1 MSDAKS
7 TGVKGFFERKNL
19 HISPKVYFIDA
30 MGAMAFGLFASLLIG
45 TIFNT
50 LAGWTDIAFF
60 ATMAIFAKAATGPAI
75 GVAVAHTLKAPPL
88 VLYTCAAVGFAGYC
102 YNGAEV
108 NVASIA
114 TGSGNPVGA
123 FVAVLVACELGK
135 VISKETKLDIIL
147 TPVVTLAS
155 GTAVAV
161 WLAPWLGKL
170 MTAIGNIVTTAMNEQ
185 PLLMS
190 IAVSVIVGILLTLP
204 ISSAAICAAIG
215 ISGLAGGA
223 AAAGC
228 CAQMVGFAVMS
239 FSDNG
244 WSGITAQGIGTSML
258 QMPNIVRRPWVWLP
272 PIIVSAVNG
281 PIATLVF
288 GLECTGVNAGMG
300 TCGFVGPLGIL
311 QAMKD
316 SGNLSWWAYVGILTV
331 CFVIPA
337 VLTPIVAVP
346 FRKLDIIRE
355 GDLKLEKGM

>member
-1 MSDAKS
+1 MAE
-7 TGVKGFFERKNL
+7 TNNGAKGFFERKNL
-19 HISPKVYFIDA
+19 HISAKVYFIDA

-50 LAGWTDIAFF
+50 LSGWTDLEFF
-60 ATMAIFAKAATGPAI
+60 SIMATFAKAATGAAI

-88 VLYTCAAVGFAGYC
+88 VLYTCAAVGLAGYC
-102 YNGAEV
+102 YGAGITD
-108 NVASIA
+108 VASIA
-114 TGSGNPVGA
+114 TGSGNPLGA
-123 FVAVLVACELGK
+123 FAAVLVACEAGK
-135 VISKETKLDIIL
+135 VVSKETRIDIIL
-147 TPVVTLAS
+147 TPTVTLAA
-155 GTAVAV
+155 GTAVAI

-170 MTAIGNIVTTAMNEQ
+170 MTYIGNVITEAMTKE
-185 PLLMS
+185 PLIMS

-244 WSGITAQGIGTSML
+244 WSGLAAQGLGTSML

-272 PIIVSAVNG
+272 PIIVSAITG

-311 QAMKD
+311 QA
-316 SGNLSWWAYVGILTV
+316 SEQSWWTYIGILAV
-331 CFVIPA
+331 CFVLPA
-337 VLTPIVAVP
+337 VLTPAVAVP
-346 FRKLDIIRE
+346 FRKLDLIRE
-355 GDLKLEKGM
+355 GDLKLEKGC

>member
-1 MSDAKS
+1 MAYAKS
-7 TGVKGFFERKNL
+7 DGQKGFFERKNL
-19 HISPKVYFIDA
+19 NISAKVYFIDA

-50 LAGWTDIAFF
+50 VGQWTDISFF
-60 ATMAIFAKAATGPAI
+60 RTMAIFAKAATGAAI

-102 YNGAEV
+102 YNGAEID
-108 NVASIA
+108 IA
-114 TGSGNPVGA
+114 AIGTGSGNPIGA

-147 TPVVTLAS
+147 TPTVTLAS

-161 WLAPWLGKL
+161 WLAPWLGK
-170 MTAIGNIVTTAMNEQ
+170 MMDAVGNLVKIAMDEQ

-204 ISSAAICAAIG
+204 ISSAAICAAIA

-239 FSDNG
+239 FPDNG
-244 WSGITAQGIGTSML
+244 WSGLTAQGIGTSML
-258 QMPNIVRRPWVWLP
+258 QMPNIVRRPFIWLP

-288 GLECTGVNAGMG
+288 GLECNGVSAGMG
-300 TCGFVGPLGIL
+300 TCGFVGPLGML
-311 QAMKD
+311 EA
-316 SGNLSWWAYVGILTV
+316 SSHTWWTYVGIIV
-331 CFVIPA
+331 VSFVIPA

>member
-1 MSDAKS
+1 MSDANS
-7 TGVKGFFERKNL
+7 TGIRGFFQRKNL
-19 HISPKVYFIDA
+19 NISARVYFIDA

-50 LAGWTDIAFF
+50 LSGWTDIAFF
-60 ATMAIFAKAATGPAI
+60 TTMALFAKAATGPAI

-102 YNGAEV
+102 YNGSAV
-108 NVASIA
+108 DVSTIA
-114 TGSGNPVGA
+114 TGGGNPLGA
-123 FVAVLVACELGK
+123 FAAVLVACELGK
-135 VISKETKLDIIL
+135 VISKETRLDIIL

-170 MTAIGNIVTTAMNEQ
+170 MTSVGNLVTSAMEKE
-185 PLLMS
+185 PFLMS

-239 FSDNG
+239 FADNG
-244 WSGITAQGIGTSML
+244 WSGVAAQGLGTSML
-258 QMPNIVRRPWVWLP
+258 QMPNIVRRPPVWLP
-272 PIIVSAVNG
+272 PIIVSAVTG
-281 PIATLVF
+281 PVATLVF
-288 GLECTGVNAGMG
+288 SLECTGVNAGMG
-300 TCGFVGPLGIL
+300 TCGLVGPLGIL
-311 QAMKD
+311 QA
-316 SGNLSWWAYVGILTV
+316 STPSWWTYIGIITV
-331 CFVIPA
+331 CFVLPA
-337 VLTPIVAVP
+337 VLTPIVALP

>member
-1 MSDAKS
+1 MSEAKS
-7 TGVKGFFERKNL
+7 TGVKGFLERKNL
-19 HISPKVYFIDA
+19 NISLKVYFIDA

-50 LAGWTDIAFF
+50 LSGWTGIAFF
-60 ATMAIFAKAATGPAI
+60 ATMALFAKAATGAAI

-88 VLYTCAAVGFAGYC
+88 VLYCCAAVGLAGYC
-102 YNGAEV
+102 YGAGITEIEK
-108 NVASIA
+108 IA
-114 TGSGNPVGA
+114 TGSGNPLGA
-123 FVAVLVACELGK
+123 FAAVLAACELGK
-135 VISKETKLDIIL
+135 LISKETRLDIIL
-147 TPVVTLAS
+147 TPTVTIAS

-170 MTAIGNIVTTAMNEQ
+170 MTSIGNIITDAMAKE

-228 CAQMVGFAVMS
+228 CAQMIGFAVMS

-244 WSGITAQGIGTSML
+244 WSGVAAQGIGTSML
-258 QMPNIVRRPWVWLP
+258 QMPNIVRRPLVWLP
-272 PIIVSAVNG
+272 PIIVSAITG
-281 PIATLVF
+281 PVATLVF
-288 GLECTGVNAGMG
+288 SLECTGVNAGMG

-311 QAMKD
+311 QA
-316 SGNLSWWAYVGILTV
+316 STQSWWTYIGIVVV
-331 CFVIPA
+331 CFVLPA
-337 VLTPIVAVP
+337 VLTPLVALP

>member
-7 TGVKGFFERKNL
+7 TGIKGYLERKNL
-19 HISPKVYFIDA
+19 NISLKVYFIDA

-50 LAGWTDIAFF
+50 LNGWTDIAFF
-60 ATMAIFAKAATGPAI
+60 ATMAMFAKAATGAAI

-88 VLYTCAAVGFAGYC
+88 VLYCCAAVGLAGYC
-102 YNGAEV
+102 YGAGISEV
-108 NVASIA
+108 EKIA
-114 TGSGNPVGA
+114 TGSGNPLGA
-123 FVAVLVACELGK
+123 FAAVLIACELGK
-135 VISKETKLDIIL
+135 VISKETRLDIIL
-147 TPVVTLAS
+147 TPVVTIGS

-161 WLAPWLGKL
+161 WLAPWLGKM
-170 MTAIGNIVTTAMNEQ
+170 MTAIGNIITQAMEKE

-228 CAQMVGFAVMS
+228 CAQMIGFAVMS

-244 WSGITAQGIGTSML
+244 WSGVAAQGIGTSML
-258 QMPNIVRRPWVWLP
+258 QMPNIVRRPQVWLP
-272 PIIVSAVNG
+272 PIIVSAITG
-281 PIATLVF
+281 PVATLVF

-311 QAMKD
+311 QA
-316 SGNLSWWAYVGILTV
+316 STQSWWTYIGIIVV
-331 CFVIPA
+331 CFVLPA
-337 VLTPIVAVP
+337 VLTPLVAVP
-346 FRKLDIIRE
+346 FRKLDLIRE